1 MKIDKFLAE
10 SPVFAIAKAA
20 RTVEANL
27 NRALRGEGLGFFQG
41 LLLVAVFFEEAGQVS
56 PSQLA
61 ASFSTTRGNIS
72 HGLSAL
78 EARGLVKRQIDA
90 DDARVLRITMR
101 PEGRRCAMRLMKC
114 FNALESRIETEV
126 GAGNVRAAIA
136 VMAQVEE
143 LSGEVCPVR

>member
-61 ASFSTTRGNIS
+61 ASFSTTRGNVS

-78 EARGLVKRQIDA
+78 EARGFVKRQIDA
-90 DDARVLRITMR
+90 EDARVLRITIR
-101 PEGRRCAMRLMKC
+101 PEGRRCAMRVMKC
-114 FNALESRIETEV
+114 FNALEAKIEAE
-126 GAGNVRAAIA
+126 AGSAKVEAAIE
-136 VMAQVEE
+136 VMALVEQI
-143 LSGEVCPVR
+143 SAQQT

>member
-27 NRALRGEGLGFFQG
+27 NRALRSEGLGFFQG
-41 LLLVAVFFEEAGQVS
+41 LLLVAVFFEDAGQVS

-61 ASFSTTRGNIS
+61 ASFSTTRGNVS

-78 EARGLVKRQIDA
+78 EARGFVKRQIDV
-90 DDARVLRITMR
+90 DDARVLRITIR
-101 PEGRRCAMRLMKC
+101 PEGRRCAMRVMKC
-114 FNALESRIETEV
+114 FNAVEARIEDELGVAKV
-126 GAGNVRAAIA
+126 GTAIE
-136 VMAQVEE
+136 VMARVEQI
-143 LSGEVCPVR
+143 SANAVR

>member
-20 RTVEANL
+20 RTVETNL

-41 LLLVAVFFEEAGQVS
+41 LLLVAVSLEEAGKVS

-61 ASFSTTRGNIS
+61 SSFSTTRGNVS
-72 HGLSAL
+72 HGLSTL
-78 EARGLVKRQIDA
+78 EARGFVKRQIDPE
-90 DDARVLRITMR
+90 DARVLRITIR

-114 FNALESRIETEV
+114 FNALETKIESQLGV
-126 GAGNVRAAIA
+126 ARVRAAIEAMRA
-136 VMAQVEE
+136 VEA
-143 LSGEVCPVR
+143 LSES